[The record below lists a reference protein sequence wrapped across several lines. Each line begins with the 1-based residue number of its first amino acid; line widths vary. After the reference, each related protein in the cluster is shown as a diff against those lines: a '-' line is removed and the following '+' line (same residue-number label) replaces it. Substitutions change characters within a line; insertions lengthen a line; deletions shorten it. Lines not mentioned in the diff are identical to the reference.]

1 MSFDRRE
8 SAVSDLPVF
17 FVRNKRELA
26 AGINVRDWM
35 HTNDE
40 VNDMRRNRTDLAYEE
55 VLNLA
60 ENDDFTHHKKSVG
73 AITAHHIVIHRR
85 NDQIDKEP
93 GEYITVELTDLN
105 DQDQRDEAAA
115 VMTDCLKQ
123 VIFGGRSDV
132 ERVLV
137 VGLGNQEIT
146 ADALGPMAAREV
158 IVTSHLFRLQDP
170 SVGQDMREVAVI
182 VPGVMGQTGMETAE
196 FVQAVARQFQP
207 DLVIAI
213 DALGTRSLQRIN
225 RVIQISD
232 TGIQPGGGVGNHRK
246 AINEALLG
254 VPVIAVG
261 VATVVSIEAL
271 IDQVLSAAGS
281 DDYERIMQHI
291 HYHESYQMVL
301 TPKEMD
307 EEVRHLSEV
316 IARSLNQALH
326 PRFDTM

>member
-8 SAVSDLPVF
+8 SVVSDLPVF

-123 VIFGGRSDV
+123 VIFGGR
-132 ERVLV
+132 
-137 VGLGNQEIT
+137 LGEYKYY
-146 ADALGPMAAREV
+146 
-158 IVTSHLFRLQDP
+158 
-170 SVGQDMREVAVI
+170 DMDAVI
-182 VPGVMGQTGMETAE
+182 
-196 FVQAVARQFQP
+196 
-207 DLVIAI
+207 DS
-213 DALGTRSLQRIN
+213 AL
-225 RVIQISD
+225 
-232 TGIQPGGGVGNHRK
+232 K
-246 AINEALLG
+246 MC
-254 VPVIAVG
+254 
-261 VATVVSIEAL
+261 
-271 IDQVLSAAGS
+271 
-281 DDYERIMQHI
+281 ER
-291 HYHESYQMVL
+291 EL
-301 TPKEMD
+301 
-307 EEVRHLSEV
+307 
-316 IARSLNQALH
+316 
-326 PRFDTM
+326 